1 MRSTPRLHNC
11 IRTGVALLM
20 VALLMGASRVQAQAA
35 SRFLGTITSVG
46 GDTLTVKTDA
56 GEVRQ
61 VEVPSSAVLKRI
73 APGQR
78 DLSAA
83 VDIQFSDLQ
92 TGDRVLVKL
101 NTDASGSTPQAAQ
114 IVTIKAADVAEKE
127 QKDREDWQAR
137 GVGGL
142 VKSVNANDGTILVT
156 SGAGTA
162 AKTVTV
168 HVSKTTVLKRY
179 APGSVRFDLA
189 QPAPM
194 DTIHPGD
201 QLRARGEKSAD
212 GNEMQAEEVVSG
224 SFRNISGTIVSV
236 DAANTSL
243 VVKDL
248 LAKKNVT
255 VHIPTDAQ
263 MHTLPDMM
271 AKMLAARLKGA
282 ATGGSTPGQ
291 GPAGTGTG
299 GNPMAA
305 LQGGPARN
313 GQPGAGRWAGRG
325 QAQSGSMQQM
335 LNRTPVIRFSDL
347 KKGDAVMVVSTQGAS
362 EVTAITLL
370 SGVEPLLEAPEASRN
385 LLSNWSMG
393 SGGSADE
400 PAQ

>member
-11 IRTGVALLM
+11 MRTGVALLM
-20 VALLMGASRVQAQAA
+20 VALLVGASHVQAQAA
-35 SRFLGTITSVG
+35 SRFLGTITAVG

-92 TGDRVLVKL
+92 TGDRVLVRL
-101 NTDASGSTPQAAQ
+101 SADASGSTPQAAQ

-162 AKTVTV
+162 IKTVTV

-194 DTIHPGD
+194 DAIHPGD

-263 MHTLPDMM
+263 MHALPDMM

-282 ATGGSTPGQ
+282 TTGGSPTGQ
-291 GPAGTGTG
+291 GPAGASTG

-305 LQGGPARN
+305 QQGGPARN

-335 LNRTPVIRFSDL
+335 LNRAPVIQFSDL

>member
-1 MRSTPRLHNC
+1 
-11 IRTGVALLM
+11 
-20 VALLMGASRVQAQAA
+20 MGTSRVQAQAA

-46 GDTLTVKTDA
+46 ADTLTVKTDA

-78 DLSAA
+78 DLSSAA
-83 VDIQFSDLQ
+83 DIQFSDLQ

-101 NTDASGSTPQAAQ
+101 SADASGSTPQAAQ

-142 VKSVNANDGTILVT
+142 VKSVNGNDGTILVT

-162 AKTVTV
+162 VKTVTV

-194 DTIHPGD
+194 DAIHPGD

-263 MHTLPDMM
+263 MHTLPDTM

-282 ATGGSTPGQ
+282 TTGGSPTGQ
-291 GPAGTGTG
+291 GPTGTSTG

-305 LQGGPARN
+305 QQGGPARN

-335 LNRTPVIRFSDL
+335 LNRTPVIQFGDL